1 MKEKKKQDKKNHS
14 KKNQQRKQQEKED
27 VKKTDDLESN
37 LSTQQN
43 QNENSTEIAINTK
56 LSGLRLS
63 SILSRRREQYYN
75 SKRDLFLHC
84 HNLLTSPKHQDITRK
99 NYTTLESLLPLDCE
113 LQCCKEFCG
122 DCKLLDSS
130 SQFVYDLYEMGNLED
145 KVDCFK
151 YLVKIQETLPDIQ
164 NMLLQYMNP
173 LQYIRTNSD
182 IHDLMFII
190 CKSMNHFHCIR
201 QEEIYS
207 IPVCFLSRLTCYR
220 TEDNSLCL
228 LRYFSFFYIII

>member
-75 SKRDLFLHC
+75 SKRDF
-84 HNLLTSPKHQDITRK
+84 
-99 NYTTLESLLPLDCE
+99 
-113 LQCCKEFCG
+113 
-122 DCKLLDSS
+122 
-130 SQFVYDLYEMGNLED
+130 
-145 KVDCFK
+145 
-151 YLVKIQETLPDIQ
+151 
-164 NMLLQYMNP
+164 
-173 LQYIRTNSD
+173 
-182 IHDLMFII
+182 FIVT
-190 CKSMNHFHCIR
+190 
-201 QEEIYS
+201 IY
-207 IPVCFLSRLTCYR
+207 
-220 TEDNSLCL
+220 
-228 LRYFSFFYIII
+228 